1 MLIRFKKDRLVLL
14 TGDIA
19 CFFVALAVALLL
31 RSGGDLGSETFFTH
45 FAPFSILFLVWL
57 GVFFVFDLYR
67 PQTILFKQRLPGMI
81 LQAQVVNSLIAF
93 LFFYLIPYFGITP
106 KTLLFID
113 LVVSFIFVWA
123 WRRHLATDLAFRRRR
138 KIFFACSG
146 DDVSELALEIKH
158 NKSHRLEVM
167 TDAPDPDRA
176 IGTIIVFN
184 QYDSSVESR
193 QKLYPL
199 LVSGATFVSVFDL
212 YEEVFGRV
220 PMGLVNEEWCLEN
233 ISAHPKLVYDFLKR
247 VMDIVLSM
255 ILLIITAPFYLLV
268 WLVMLLSDRGSLLSV
283 QTRVGQKN
291 HPLVLYKF
299 RTMTI
304 ANDGGQWGAVD
315 NKVTKFGNLL
325 RKTRIDEMPQV
336 FSVFRGD
343 LSLIG
348 PRPEFAKAVGEYSAA
363 IPFYNLRHIIK
374 PGLSGWA
381 QMYHDLHPHHGMDIV
396 ETRNK
401 LSYDLYYIKNR
412 SLMLDV
418 AIALRTIKTLLS
430 IAGR

>member
-1 MLIRFKKDRLVLL
+1 MLA
-14 TGDIA
+14 GDIV
-19 CFFVALAVALLL
+19 CFFAALAAALLL
-31 RSGGDLGSETFFTH
+31 RSGGDLESETFFAH
-45 FAPFSILFLVWL
+45 FAPFSILFLAWI
-57 GVFFVFDLYR
+57 GVFFIFDLYR
-67 PQTILFKQRLPGMI
+67 PQTTLFKQKLPGTI
-81 LQAQVVNSLIAF
+81 FQAQLVNSFIAF

-106 KTLLFID
+106 KTILFID
-113 LVVSFIFVWA
+113 LIVSFVFVWA
-123 WRRHLATDLAFRRRR
+123 WRRHLATNLAFRRKR
-138 KIFFACSG
+138 KIFFACNG
-146 DDVSELALEIKH
+146 EDVSELVLEV
-158 NKSHRLEVM
+158 KSNSSYRLEVV
-167 TDAPDPDRA
+167 DSAPHPDQA
-176 IGTIIVFN
+176 TGMIVVFN
-184 QYDSSVESR
+184 QYDASLESR

-220 PMGLVNEEWCLEN
+220 PMGLINEEWCLEN

-247 VMDIVLSM
+247 VMDIVLSV
-255 ILLIITAPFYLLV
+255 ILLIITSPFYLLV
-268 WLVMLLSDRGSLLSV
+268 WLVMKVSDRGAFLSV

-291 HPLVLYKF
+291 NSVVLYKF

-304 ANDGGQWGAVD
+304 ANDSGQWGSVE
-315 NKVTKFGNLL
+315 NKITKLGAML
-325 RKTRIDEMPQV
+325 RKTRIDELPQV
-336 FSVFRGD
+336 FSVLRGD

-348 PRPEFAKAVGEYSAA
+348 PRPEFAKAVGEYAEA

-381 QMYHDLHPHHGMDIV
+381 QMYHDLHPHHGVDIV

-412 SLMLDV
+412 SLVLDL
-418 AIALRTIKTLLS
+418 AIALRTVKTLLS